1 MVTKWRGYVQVL
13 RLWLNES
20 MEKKKIFVTHVF
32 LDKYLKELKE
42 KYEVVVWQNKD
53 ISRKD
58 LMKEVKGV
66 TGIISLLT
74 EKIDSEVMDAAG
86 PSLKVIS
93 NYAVGF
99 DNIDVAEA
107 SKRGVCVTNTPGVL
121 TEAVAE
127 EVIALTLTLF
137 RRIVEGDRF
146 VRSGKYKG
154 WEPDLLLGTGLKDKI
169 IGIVGLGRIG
179 RWTARMAGALGMKVI
194 YFNRHR
200 DEEFEEEYD
209 VAFHSLEQLLDMS
222 DVVSLSVPLTPE
234 TKHMIGERELKLMK
248 PTAILINTARGAI
261 VDEGALI
268 TALKERW
275 IAGAGLDV
283 FEDEASIPAE
293 LRELPNTVLTP
304 HTASA
309 TVEARLA
316 MARIVTDNMNDA
328 LEGRQ
333 PSCLIN
339 IDVWKENAQN

>member
-1 MVTKWRGYVQVL
+1 
-13 RLWLNES
+13 
-20 MEKKKIFVTHVF
+20 MEKQKIFVTHVF

-42 KYEVVVWQNKD
+42 KYEVVVCPHKD
-53 ISRKD
+53 IDKKD
-58 LMKEVKGV
+58 LLKEVRGV
-66 TGIISLLT
+66 TGIITTLT
-74 EKIDSEVMDAAG
+74 ERIDEEVMDAAG

-93 NYAVGF
+93 NYAVGY
-99 DNIDVAEA
+99 DNIDILAA
-107 SKRGVCVTNTPGVL
+107 SKRGICVTNTPGVL
-121 TEAVAE
+121 TESVAE
-127 EVIALTLTLF
+127 EVIALIMALY
-137 RRIVEGDRF
+137 RRIAEGDRF
-146 VRSGKYKG
+146 VRAGKYKG
-154 WEPDLLLGTGLKDKI
+154 WEPDLLLGTGLKDKVL
-169 IGIVGLGRIG
+169 GIVGLGRIG

-200 DEEFEEEYD
+200 DEEFEEEYG
-209 VAFHSLEQLLDMS
+209 VVYHSLDQLLDLS
-222 DVVSLSVPLTPE
+222 DVVSMSIPLTPD

-248 PTAILINTARGAI
+248 PTALLINTARGAV
-261 VDEGALI
+261 VDEKALI
-268 TALKERW
+268 TALKEKW

-283 FEDEASIPAE
+283 FEDESCIPME

-339 IDVWKENAQN
+339 IDAWKEDEKN

>member
-1 MVTKWRGYVQVL
+1 
-13 RLWLNES
+13 
-20 MEKKKIFVTHVF
+20 MEKKKIFVTHIF
-32 LDKYLKELKE
+32 LDKFLKELKE
-42 KYEVVVWQNKD
+42 KYEVVVWPKKD
-53 ISRKD
+53 ISRED
-58 LMKEVKGV
+58 LLKEVKGV

-74 EKIDSEVMDAAG
+74 EKIDAAVMDAAG

-99 DNIDVAEA
+99 DNIDVPEA
-107 SKRGVCVTNTPGVL
+107 TKRGICVTNTPGVL

-127 EVIALTLTLF
+127 EVIALTLALF
-137 RRIVEGDRF
+137 RRIAEGDRF
-146 VRSGKYKG
+146 IRAGKYKG
-154 WEPDLLLGTGLKDKI
+154 WEPDLLLGTGLKDKVM
-169 IGIVGLGRIG
+169 GIVGLGRIG
-179 RWTARMAGALGMKVI
+179 RWTARMAGALGMKII

-209 VAFHSLEQLLDMS
+209 VAYHTLDQLLNMA

-248 PTAILINTARGAI
+248 STALLINTARGAV
-261 VDEGALI
+261 VDEKALI
-268 TALKERW
+268 VALKERW

-283 FEDEASIPAE
+283 FEDESSIPSE
-293 LRELPNTVLTP
+293 LCELPNTVMTP

-339 IDVWKENAQN
+339 TDVWKVNAQN